1 MRVVFLPGSG
11 GDGGFWKPLI
21 RLLPAHW
28 QTTAL
33 DWPGLGNVPP
43 SPDVNT
49 FDDLVRLA
57 HRAIDAP
64 VDLLGQS
71 TGGVVALRVA
81 LERPDAV
88 RRLVLIATSGGVD
101 MQRLG
106 AEDWRAEYVRRFPA
120 ARTSIIQQRPDLTD
134 RLGDIRVPTLL
145 IWGDADPISPPAV
158 GHHLA
163 KLLPHA
169 ELIVIPGGQHG
180 LARDRAAEVAPHVA
194 RHLA

>member
-1 MRVVFLPGSG
+1 MEQTTAMRVVFLPGSG
-11 GDGGFWKPLI
+11 GDGGFWKPLL
-21 RLLPAHW
+21 RLLPTRW
-28 QTTAL
+28 ETTAL

-43 SPDVNT
+43 SPDVNS

-57 HRAIDAP
+57 HRAIGDGP
-64 VDLLGQS
+64 VDLVGQS

-81 LERPDAV
+81 LDRPDLV

-106 AEDWRAEYVRRFPA
+106 AEDWRAEYARRFPA
-120 ARTSIIQQRPDLTD
+120 ARTSIIQQRPDLTE
-134 RLGDIRVPTLL
+134 RLPDVRVPTLL
-145 IWGDADPISPPAV
+145 VWGDADPISPPAV
-158 GHHLA
+158 GHHFA

-169 ELIVIPGGQHG
+169 E
-180 LARDRAAEVAPHVA
+180 VAPHVV